1 MTMEEITRL
10 FFVGNKDICDF
21 TLQSKIA

>member
-1 MTMEEITRL
+1 MTMEDTTRL